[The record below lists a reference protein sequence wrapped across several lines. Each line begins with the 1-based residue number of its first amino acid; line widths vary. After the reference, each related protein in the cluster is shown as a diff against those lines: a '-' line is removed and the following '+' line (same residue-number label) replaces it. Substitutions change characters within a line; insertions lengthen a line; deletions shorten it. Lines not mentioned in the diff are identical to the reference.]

1 MVYFLY
7 FLLDVGELHDVMLV
21 LGLMGQQDRA
31 NDQREV
37 EQLRVVCV
45 LQFMHHLKRLHSMAK
60 ATLWDFVDVVF
71 AGEKQRNQK
80 NNHCE
85 GKNVSP

>member
-1 MVYFLY
+1 MHGLFPI
-7 FLLDVGELHDVMLV
+7 FLLGFWRIARCDAV
-21 LGLMGQQDRA
+21 LGVMGQQDRA

-60 ATLWDFVDVVF
+60 ATL
-71 AGEKQRNQK
+71 
-80 NNHCE
+80 
-85 GKNVSP
+85 